1 MTCCSTNPSRDDHG
15 GHNHGSV
22 GAAACCSGGAQQTG
36 NRSAGCGGA
45 EKPSPAGE
53 GDFDQCC
60 KDASAERCDKSCIE
74 GVAAYEC
81 QRACESEAS
90 NASSFEA
97 GREHLMSEHVHQ
109 HDEEGKHTNLACT
122 NHLHA
127 AFERYNSYLESA
139 RCICRSVLMNQK
151 EPCCARQP
159 SKLSLFAKKGSRS
172 AHDEKDKLISAEETR
187 GLLTSDHGHGH
198 GHGHDDGDCCG
209 DSHGFGSSGNAIIAG
224 DPVDIEKAAA
234 HEHVLLSVSGMTCS
248 GCGNKMAK
256 TLRET
261 LGVFNVR
268 VNFVMGSADF
278 DLDTTVIQVEEL
290 IRRVTR
296 ATGFQCSRLANS
308 DQYIDVLMAKEA
320 ISEISANPPRGVV
333 DVSPLGKKAARIT
346 YDPMVIGAR
355 SLVDSLGHFSKGLA
369 PPNYQD
375 PSATAERR
383 RLNDMLIKTVVSAVF
398 TIPVAVLA
406 WGHTLVHDNAK
417 AYVSLAL
424 ATVVQ
429 AVAIPEFYIP
439 AISSLIYSRT
449 IEMDMLVVISITA
462 AYVYSVVAFGFDIA
476 GKPLETEEFFETST
490 LLITLVL
497 FGRLVAAYA
506 RRRAVAAV
514 STRSLQPTTANL
526 LEGKD
531 HREIDVRL
539 LQFGDSF
546 LVMPHT
552 KVPTDGKIV
561 EGASEVDESMLTGE
575 SLPVHKS
582 VGMPVI
588 AGTINGSGIL
598 KCRLTRLPGKNTVT
612 DIAGLVEEASNTK
625 PRVQSLADRVA
636 GWFVPIVST
645 VAAIV
650 LIAWVVVCVK
660 VRNAAGGDAVGTA
673 ITYAIAVFAVS
684 CPCALGLAVPM
695 VLVVAGGVAARG
707 GVVIKSGDST
717 ERAHSLT
724 DVVFDKTGT
733 ITTGELDVLAVE
745 VLSGERREILSMAKA
760 LVSDN
765 KHPVSVSV
773 AKYLENE
780 TADQRLE
787 NIRSVPGAGVEA
799 TLEHASLKAG
809 NPRWLRVEQHPA
821 VVNVVQQC
829 MTPLCLTIN
838 GELVA
843 VFGLKSNLRAE
854 VRSVVEKL
862 RDRNISM
869 HIVSGDEHK
878 AVEDVAA
885 SVGIPRQNVAARKTP
900 AEKRDYVKSLMDRG
914 KVVLFCGD
922 GTNDAVAIAQ
932 ADVGVQIGSSSDVTR
947 ATADVVLLSGLEG
960 LIFLL
965 DVSTA
970 SFRRIVFNFVW
981 AAVYNVFAILLAG
994 GAFVK
999 VRIPPAYAGLGEI
1012 VSVLPVII
1020 AALSMAG
1027 MKRSRFA

>member
-22 GAAACCSGGAQQTG
+22 GAASCCSGGAQQTG

-45 EKPSPAGE
+45 EKPSPTGE

-187 GLLTSDHGHGH
+187 GLLTSDHGH

-588 AGTINGSGIL
+588 AEQLQTASQGFKVLQTGSL
-598 KCRLTRLPGKNTVT
+598 
-612 DIAGLVEEASNTK
+612 
-625 PRVQSLADRVA
+625 
-636 GWFVPIVST
+636 
-645 VAAIV
+645 AAIV

-885 SVGIPRQNVAARKTP
+885 SVGIPRQNVPARKTP